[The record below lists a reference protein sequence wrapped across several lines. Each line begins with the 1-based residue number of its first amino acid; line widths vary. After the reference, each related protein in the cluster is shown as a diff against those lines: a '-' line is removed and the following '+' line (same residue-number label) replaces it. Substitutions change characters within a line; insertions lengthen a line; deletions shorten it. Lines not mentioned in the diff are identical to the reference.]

1 MAIYQKFAQKRAPK
15 LERVFW
21 DLGFLYSEL
30 RCLWVFLVEFVRVE
44 FQLVE
49 YN

>member
-30 RCLWVFLVEFVRVE
+30 RCLWVFLVDVFLVDYDLKFV
-44 FQLVE
+44 
-49 YN
+49 